1 MELAPI
7 SNSSFLI
14 TVLILYGS
22 LAWLL
27 RSPSFLKAF
36 EDWRAGTLFPDPIIS
51 ARVKSIRLASIPDLV
66 AIFLR
71 VGESYFVISCVLRFV
86 VYPDVKPGAWVKPAC
101 FDLHL
106 WGVLVLLLGLRWSCQ
121 PDAKTSLWQRRCISA
136 LFTASALLI
145 EVDLPPPI
153 RLSHGV
159 GCIAT
164 DFFAGEPWFGLGL
177 RFFLIPVTVMLNSGS
192 PGWLDEET
200 SAGWSPN
207 LNMIFLLMNE
217 VMVCGFTLLIL
228 QNSEILLGKQ
238 QQSAMDLENQVR
250 QREIDM
256 KATEDVLSAARQLL
270 SVTCDCCEQLTPNWE
285 IVGPSQRALCL
296 LQIPRPEEDT
306 ELEEAPLQFLQFV
319 CAEDR
324 ERFKHFAANSESQA
338 PTSIHLRMQTY
349 KGRPFEAQIFH
360 VNFPGALL
368 QHHLIGICK
377 ANDYMNEMLSIPEE
391 TVVLPPRRA
400 PAAPGGFA
408 AGSVSSGRSSSSGR
422 SGRSRRSGRKEID
435 TPLDPRD
442 VDLALH
448 NINQVSLEVDL
459 QTSQEGYGLRCVE
472 LGFADPRKAL
482 KLRSW
487 ISSKALKRVEGFLQA
502 QMNAWYHN
510 EKPCEETCEK
520 VRFQVPGIGIHFT
533 AQQMSVAEIVGP
545 TDEDDERDFIMRLN
559 LSGFTFH

>member
-1 MELAPI
+1 MTRPRPRPDLCGAVSQSGHFQSTASAI
-7 SNSSFLI
+7 SSGFES
-14 TVLILYGS
+14 VED
-22 LAWLL
+22 
-27 RSPSFLKAF
+27 LKAEVILADDHEPF
-36 EDWRAGTLFPDPIIS
+36 SLSGRKESPNSQAAGA
-51 ARVKSIRLASIPDLV
+51 ARGTRGERV
-66 AIFLR
+66 A
-71 VGESYFVISCVLRFV
+71 G
-86 VYPDVKPGAWVKPAC
+86 
-101 FDLHL
+101 
-106 WGVLVLLLGLRWSCQ
+106 
-121 PDAKTSLWQRRCISA
+121 CISA

-153 RLSHGV
+153 RPSHGV

-238 QQSAMDLENQVR
+238 QQSAMDLENQ
-250 QREIDM
+250 DM

-319 CAEDR
+319 
-324 ERFKHFAANSESQA
+324 
-338 PTSIHLRMQTY
+338 
-349 KGRPFEAQIFH
+349 
-360 VNFPGALL
+360 
-368 QHHLIGICK
+368 
-377 ANDYMNEMLSIPEE
+377 
-391 TVVLPPRRA
+391 
-400 PAAPGGFA
+400 
-408 AGSVSSGRSSSSGR
+408 
-422 SGRSRRSGRKEID
+422 KEID

-510 EKPCEETCEK
+510 EKPCEENWAEHRAARAAPCRGAHAAPRGAALEAIQELPNGLRSSMFDELVLPELQAGLPPLPDCHLDGLKMGAAFADYCEGW
-520 VRFQVPGIGIHFT
+520 GIGKVCKG
-533 AQQMSVAEIVGP
+533 S
-545 TDEDDERDFIMRLN
+545 
-559 LSGFTFH
+559 